1 MPPVHVSTMVL
12 VVMKPMSV
20 NVKMTTQGISVR
32 HVSTISYLLPPANE
46 VWGKVIF
53 LHLFV
58 ILFTE
63 GGSST
68 VHVGI
73 PPLLPRRPPTKET
86 PLPRRPRCQGNPPG
100 QGDPLARR
108 PPPTQSMLADT
119 VNAGGTHPTG
129 MQSCDIRMFLIYQSY
144 ESTFYIW
151 KIY

>member
-1 MPPVHVSTMVL
+1 
-12 VVMKPMSV
+12 
-20 NVKMTTQGISVR
+20 MTTQGISVR

-108 PPPTQSMLADT
+108 PPQRRACWQIRLTRAVRILLECNLVILECFWFIKVMKARFISGKSIRIKLLSTLVMLCYLCQSKQHK
-119 VNAGGTHPTG
+119 V
-129 MQSCDIRMFLIYQSY
+129 
-144 ESTFYIW
+144 
-151 KIY
+151 